1 MKKKGDGFLKF
12 IIVYKV
18 VLGAAEVAVG
28 LSLYKHFGA
37 DIEEALTVMAVNL
50 NLDADNRF
58 IGAVIGRAGMMG
70 SGMMK
75 LMVGVILF
83 LGVLNFF
90 ECAGLYLRQRWAEWT
105 TVFTTGVF
113 IPFEVYELLDEIT
126 IFRTVI
132 LVINIA
138 VVYYLAKHK
147 ELFGRDARLS
157 GARSRHAHPARSR
170 SGSRK

>member
-12 IIVYKV
+12 IIAYKV
-18 VLGAAEVAVG
+18 VLGVAEVAVG
-28 LSLYKHFGA
+28 LSIYRHLGA
-37 DIEEALTVMAVNL
+37 DIHEALTVMAVNL

-58 IGAVIGRAGMMG
+58 IGAVISRAGMMG
-70 SGMMK
+70 SGTLK

-113 IPFEVYELLDEIT
+113 IPFEIYEILDEAT
-126 IFRTVI
+126 LFRTAI
-132 LVINIA
+132 LLINIA
-138 VVYYLAKHK
+138 IVYYLGKHK
-147 ELFGRDARLS
+147 ELFGRRARPR
-157 GARSRHAHPARSR
+157 AAHNP
-170 SGSRK
+170 G